1 MIRVN
6 ETSISEADQKA
17 IREWL
22 DSPAR
27 LLFSECVKGEIA
39 ALTAGAIN
47 LSMSKAVGVIQHNDI
62 HPESKDMMK
71 GAAVLQL
78 MLIGLDEQSKNEF
91 FKIVTLEVQ

>member
-1 MIRVN
+1 MIQVK

-17 IREWL
+17 IRDWL

-27 LLFSECVKGEIA
+27 FLFAECVKGEIA
-39 ALTAGAIN
+39 ALTAQAMN

-78 MLIGLDEQSKNEF
+78 ILIGLDEQAKKEF
-91 FKIVTLEVQ
+91 FKTVTLEVQ